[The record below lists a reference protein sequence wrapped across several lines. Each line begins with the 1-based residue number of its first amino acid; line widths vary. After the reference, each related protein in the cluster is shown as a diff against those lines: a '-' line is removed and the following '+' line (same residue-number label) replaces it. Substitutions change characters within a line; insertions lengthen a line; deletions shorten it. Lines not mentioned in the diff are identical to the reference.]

1 MIGMPAETPGAAPAI
16 IVAGMHRSG
25 TSLTAS
31 LLADA
36 GVHLGDQ
43 LLGPGHGNPVGH
55 FEDLEIYEFHQRVL
69 MANGLGPEG
78 FTTQGAIPIPD
89 DLAAEAQLLAASRR
103 RHDGPWGW
111 KEPRTTLFLDFWAEL
126 LPEARFLLIFRRPWE
141 VVDSLFRRG
150 DPRFADDPS
159 FAVEL
164 WCHYNRTIEQFHKRH
179 ADRCLV
185 VEVSQLVADPAGCSA
200 RAEAVLGI
208 GLGNLSGRF
217 REDLLIQRAVSS
229 WVELFNAYDTDV
241 LDLYRRLQLLAG
253 SEPMPAVDGVERL
266 SEVNAGKRSVAVA
279 FAEWQRAAVA
289 EATITSL
296 RAEVTQLTAAA
307 ATVST
312 LAAESKRYAQQAE
325 IHQHQI
331 VVAGARA
338 SAWEETARHARGHRD
353 SLLADK
359 ERLTAEL
366 ERAHQ
371 QLATV
376 SAALARKNRPLA
388 VKFSHACSRFQHKL
402 SRELRRLSRQF
413 RGRVHRHP
421 SDGLHSNFN
430 G

>member
-1 MIGMPAETPGAAPAI
+1 MPTETPRAAPAI

-78 FTTQGAIPIPD
+78 FTTQGVIPVPD
-89 DLAAEAQLLAASRR
+89 DLASEAQRLAASRR

-185 VEVSQLVADPAGCSA
+185 VEVSQLVADPAGCFA

-208 GLGNLSGRF
+208 TLGNPSGRF
-217 REDLLIQRAVSS
+217 REDLLVQRAVPS

-241 LDLYRRLQLLAG
+241 LELYQRLQLLAG

-266 SEVNAGKRSVAVA
+266 PENNAVKRGLAVA
-279 FAEWQRAAVA
+279 FAEWQRAAAA

-296 RAEVTQLTAAA
+296 RAEVTQLTAAV
-307 ATVST
+307 ATVS
-312 LAAESKRYAQQAE
+312 K
-325 IHQHQI
+325 
-331 VVAGARA
+331 
-338 SAWEETARHARGHRD
+338 
-353 SLLADK
+353 
-359 ERLTAEL
+359 LTADREQIQQQL
-366 ERAHQ
+366 ER

-388 VKFSHACSRFQHKL
+388 VKFSHECSRIQHKL
-402 SRELRRLSRQF
+402 SRELRRLGRQF